1 MFKTYLHIALIGLL
15 STLNFT
21 LSTTRCFAEVPRLT
35 VVVVANGLT
44 EEHIPQLRPYWL
56 QGGLQAFQSEMFFS
70 TVNFNQTLYGGDEA
84 LVTLL
89 TGTTPRTS
97 GYAMDTIF
105 DRVLR
110 KPIAVIED
118 KTQDGIGTPLRLSLQ
133 GVRTATVG
141 DELRL
146 DYGKNSKIYAI
157 GVHPITTMIMAG
169 HTANAC
175 CWWDNITEQWVSTTY
190 YPEGLPTA
198 AFDWNNSDKKNK
210 QTLNE
215 SITSVALEIQR
226 TQQMGLDNVPDMLFI
241 EYDLSQEDTNLDV
254 LMNQLILR
262 VGRHNLQ
269 LFVLGTPVPAQPSSF
284 NIDRAAAL
292 TSTYLIAL
300 YGTERW
306 VNGGWKNSIYLNQSL
321 MEQKRISLPQIK
333 AQVCTFLMDFEGVAA
348 AYPVEDA
355 MVLPETKENIN
366 KHCAGDVIV
375 CLEHDWLYREP
386 QATLL
391 WWREDKTYP
400 THPIN
405 ALDVKHLIYK

>member
-1 MFKTYLHIALIGLL
+1 MFKTYLHIALITLL
-15 STLNFT
+15 LYSSTSILHSQT
-21 LSTTRCFAEVPRLT
+21 LPRLT

-70 TVNFNQTLYGGDEA
+70 TVNFNQILYGGDEA

-169 HTANAC
+169 H
-175 CWWDNITEQWVSTTY
+175 
-190 YPEGLPTA
+190 
-198 AFDWNNSDKKNK
+198 
-210 QTLNE
+210 
-215 SITSVALEIQR
+215 R
-226 TQQMGLDNVPDMLFI
+226 
-241 EYDLSQEDTNLDV
+241 
-254 LMNQLILR
+254 
-262 VGRHNLQ
+262 
-269 LFVLGTPVPAQPSSF
+269 
-284 NIDRAAAL
+284 
-292 TSTYLIAL
+292 
-300 YGTERW
+300 
-306 VNGGWKNSIYLNQSL
+306 
-321 MEQKRISLPQIK
+321 
-333 AQVCTFLMDFEGVAA
+333 
-348 AYPVEDA
+348 
-355 MVLPETKENIN
+355 
-366 KHCAGDVIV
+366 
-375 CLEHDWLYREP
+375 
-386 QATLL
+386 
-391 WWREDKTYP
+391 
-400 THPIN
+400 
-405 ALDVKHLIYK
+405 